1 MRLPHATDLTGVD
14 VALVGVPFDSGTSYR
29 PGTRLGPREIR
40 TQSSLIRPF
49 NHFQQ
54 VAPFEQLT
62 VVDAGDVDASPI
74 NLDLAHHAIES
85 RIGEIVVAGAVP
97 LAVGGDHSISL
108 PALRAVA
115 RTHGPLGLIQFD
127 SHIDT
132 WDEDFGSKL
141 FHGSPFYYAVTEHL
155 VDPRR
160 FVQVGI
166 RGPMYGA
173 DDFAFQ
179 REHGIAV
186 LDIDE
191 VGRLGIDGVLAQD
204 PVGRRRR
211 ARVCDVRHRRGGPG
225 VRARHRHAGSRRP
238 DEPRGAA
245 SAARP
250 GGTLHRRRR
259 HRRSLAPVR
268 RTRVRSRPCWPRTCS
283 SRCCASWPGAGN
295 PKGSPYRWLR
305 APGFRLRAVMPPT
318 ASSLEPKAER
328 RRPNAGRRRKPQADH
343 FPMVSYSGAT
353 GRTDSPS
360 FDTVTARILI
370 RSFAGSVSVVAPA
383 GMSIA

>member
-1 MRLPHATDLTGVD
+1 MTRPQPRDAFKSPRFAQPATFMRLPHATDLTGVD

-54 VAPFEQLT
+54 IGPFDHLT
-62 VVDAGDVDASPI
+62 VIDAGDVDASPI
-74 NLDLAHHAIES
+74 SLELAHQAIES
-85 RIGEIVVAGAVP
+85 RIGEVVAAGAVP
-97 LAVGGDHSISL
+97 LSVGGDHSISL

-115 RTHGPLGLIQFD
+115 RAHGPLGLIQFD

-141 FHGSPFYYAVTEHL
+141 FHGSPFYYAVTEKA

-179 REHGIAV
+179 REHGISV

-191 VGRLGIDGVLAQD
+191 VGRLGVDGVVAEIRSV
-204 PVGRRRR
+204 VGRGP
-211 ARVCDVRHRRGGPG
+211 VYVTFDIDVVDPAFAPGTGTPEVGGLTSREALQLVRGLAGLSIVGGDIVEVSPPFDGPG
-225 VRARHRHAGSRRP
+225 QITSVL
-238 DEPRGAA
+238 AA
-245 SAARP
+245 N
-250 GGTLHRRRR
+250 L
-259 HRRSLAPVR
+259 LFEMI
-268 RTRVRSRPCWPRTCS
+268 C
-283 SRCCASWPGAGN
+283 
-295 PKGSPYRWLR
+295 
-305 APGFRLRAVMPPT
+305 
-318 ASSLEPKAER
+318 
-328 RRPNAGRRRKPQADH
+328 
-343 FPMVSYSGAT
+343 
-353 GRTDSPS
+353 
-360 FDTVTARILI
+360 
-370 RSFAGSVSVVAPA
+370 VVARGRQP
-383 GMSIA
+383 